1 MLREMNEE
9 SCSSEIVGDSDTD
22 INNQEVQNCS
32 VKEIES
38 ISLWLETF
46 AGINPCAIIK
56 KVSSWIKISAKNVSG
71 AVH

>member
-9 SCSSEIVGDSDTD
+9 SCSSEIVGDSD
-22 INNQEVQNCS
+22 
-32 VKEIES
+32 S